1 MAQSLGTQTRNVN
14 MNRFGH
20 ANRRLQ
26 FYKRSQLFLRVHNE
40 TLSVAAM
47 RVSNPDCSLARIH
60 DCDAA
65 PASSGLAEIVSDDF
79 PIPLHALNCASFSLH
94 TAMAKSYFHGNNP

>member
-40 TLSVAAM
+40 TFSVAM
-47 RVSNPDCSLARIH
+47 RVSNPDRSPIAIQGRDLR
-60 DCDAA
+60 
-65 PASSGLAEIVSDDF
+65 SDF
-79 PIPLHALNCASFSLH
+79 PIKGCRCIWLIYFFAKCSSSVLPLLTSQCLPC
-94 TAMAKSYFHGNNP
+94 MK

>member
-47 RVSNPDCSLARIH
+47 RVKQRRL
-60 DCDAA
+60 
-65 PASSGLAEIVSDDF
+65 
-79 PIPLHALNCASFSLH
+79 FSR
-94 TAMAKSYFHGNNP
+94 